1 MQVSKA
7 LADNVSV
14 SSYVPKNT
22 ASGAYAAQRS
32 ALNMLDHK
40 QESTELNCD
49 LRFWGPLFYH

>member
-7 LADNVSV
+7 LADNVSDTF
-14 SSYVPKNT
+14 YITKKR
-22 ASGAYAAQRS
+22 SGCYAAQRS
-32 ALNMLDHK
+32 ALNMLDNK